1 MVVCQKFASS
11 IKSYWFFIMCKKWI
25 FKALFIILRYRE
37 IQKFLKVSVKF
48 AEISKLVLYLD
59 FQIRQNQKNKLKEKN
74 DEYELKNMS
83 YKNTRKYN
91 YVAIKMRR

>member
-1 MVVCQKFASS
+1 M
-11 IKSYWFFIMCKKWI
+11 
-25 FKALFIILRYRE
+25 
-37 IQKFLKVSVKF
+37 
-48 AEISKLVLYLD
+48 VLYLD

-91 YVAIKMRR
+91 YATDMEMTLQGNEENSYHIDTTNSYCLFPIEE

>member
-1 MVVCQKFASS
+1 MNRGNISLFHLFYYVKNEYEIYILDIGEILKF
-11 IKSYWFFIMCKKWI
+11 
-25 FKALFIILRYRE
+25 
-37 IQKFLKVSVKF
+37 IQVSVKF
-48 AEISKLVLYLD
+48 AEIRKLVLCLD

-91 YVAIKMRR
+91 YVSIKKRR

>member
-1 MVVCQKFASS
+1 MNFQSFIYY
-11 IKSYWFFIMCKKWI
+11 IKIQRNSKI
-25 FKALFIILRYRE
+25 FESKR
-37 IQKFLKVSVKF
+37 KF
-48 AEISKLVLYLD
+48 AEISKLVLCLD
-59 FQIRQNQKNKLKEKN
+59 LQIRQNQKNKLKEKN